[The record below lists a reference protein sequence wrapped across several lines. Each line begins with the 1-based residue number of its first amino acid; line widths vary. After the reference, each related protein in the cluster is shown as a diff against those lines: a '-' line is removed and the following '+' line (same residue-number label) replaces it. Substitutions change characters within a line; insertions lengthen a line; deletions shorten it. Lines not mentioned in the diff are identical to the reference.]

1 MESLIRPVGALMEMA
16 RIATVSVSSINKGSD
31 SDFTI
36 TMDEDNVAIPNRIYV
51 AQVMII
57 PSAATIFRVRLY
69 AKAARTFADPLM
81 YEYPFGME
89 DESFGND
96 ASGFYLYNRDGS
108 NPNTIFGNIAVDA
121 GGAAAAS
128 FNVFIL
134 FIEGGQ

>member
-1 MESLIRPVGALMEMA
+1 MESLMKPTGALMEMA
-16 RIATVSVSSINKGSD
+16 RIATVSVSSINKGAS
-31 SDFTI
+31 SNFTI
-36 TMDEDNVAIPNRIYV
+36 TVDEDNVAIPNRIYV

-57 PSAATIFRVRLY
+57 PSTATTYRVRLY

-96 ASGFYLYNRDGS
+96 ATGSYLFNRDSS
-108 NPNTIFGNIAVDA
+108 NLNTIFGTIEVHAD
-121 GGAAAAS
+121 GAAAAS
-128 FNVFIL
+128 FTVFIL